1 MIYYSRVHMEQ
12 SCRQL
17 ELKFLNK

>member
-1 MIYYSRVHMEQ
+1 MEHMGQ
-12 SCRQL
+12 SYRQL